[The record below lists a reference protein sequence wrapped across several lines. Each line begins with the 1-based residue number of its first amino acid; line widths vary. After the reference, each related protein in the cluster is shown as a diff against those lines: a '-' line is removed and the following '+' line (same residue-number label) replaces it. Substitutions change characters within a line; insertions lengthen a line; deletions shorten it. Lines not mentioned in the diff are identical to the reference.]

1 MPVRDPEKI
10 ALRDRLITFW
20 ERCFPERQF
29 YYRGQGSVRYVSL
42 NGITQSLVLTCVAG
56 FVSWVTFATVFLVF
70 KNDIIASK
78 NEQISSIQAH
88 YDELATR
95 LISAEDRFSA
105 LTNDIE
111 AQHKQLVMVVTQ
123 NAELEK
129 RLGFVNRELKKVS
142 FDRDGALSAK
152 AKLERRVARLDAD
165 IMTTTTGNQ
174 QLETAMQGAL
184 GRIGE
189 LTKERNVA
197 AQTSDALSLHV
208 DRLEVRL
215 ADIKSSQQNLI
226 SRLHERTALNVSEM
240 EEMIRITGIN
250 LDGLVRKANPK
261 AVAQGGP
268 LVTLKPGQDESY
280 VGMNTGFESSVSALE
295 AHLGRWEGLQNIVQS
310 IPLAAP
316 ADSYYLSSG
325 FGRRK
330 DPFTKRWAS
339 HHGLDFAG
347 RLKTKIRATAAG
359 TVSFAGSNGPYG
371 RMIEIDHGLG
381 IKTRYGH
388 LNRILVKKGQRVD
401 FRDKIGLMGSTGRS
415 TGYHVHYEVIYNG
428 KTLDPA
434 KFLKAG
440 RYVFKNG

>member
-1 MPVRDPEKI
+1 MGEPENYS
-10 ALRDRLITFW
+10 LREKLTIFW

-29 YYRGQGSVRYVSL
+29 YYRSRGNVRYISVKGL
-42 NGITQSLVLTCVAG
+42 TQSLVLTSATG
-56 FVSWVTFATVFLVF
+56 FVGWVIFASVFLVF

-78 NEQISSIQAH
+78 NEQISDIQAN
-88 YDELATR
+88 YDDLASR
-95 LISAEDRFSA
+95 LINAEDRFSA
-105 LTNDIE
+105 LTSEIE
-111 AQHKQLVMVVTQ
+111 AKHKQLVMIVTQ

-129 RLGFVNRELKKVS
+129 RLGLLNRELKKVS
-142 FDRDGALSAK
+142 SARDDALSTK
-152 AKLERRVARLDAD
+152 AKLARQVARLDAD
-165 IMTTTTGNQ
+165 IRSTSQNNNS
-174 QLETAMQGAL
+174 LEKAMQGAL
-184 GRIGE
+184 GKIGA
-189 LTKERNVA
+189 LTKERNNA
-197 AQTSDALSLHV
+197 LQTSDALGLHV

-215 ADIKSSQQNLI
+215 SDIKSSQQNLI
-226 SRLHERTALNVSEM
+226 TRLHERTALNVAEM
-240 EEMIRITGIN
+240 EEMILITGID
-250 LDGLVRKANPK
+250 LAGLVKKANPR

-268 LVTLKPGQDESY
+268 LVKLKADEEFSF
-280 VGMNTGFESSVSALE
+280 VGMNTGFENSVTALE

-325 FGRRK
+325 YGRRK

-347 RLKTKIRATAAG
+347 HFKTRIRATAAG
-359 TVSFAGSNGPYG
+359 KVTFAGNNGPYG
-371 RMIEIDHGLG
+371 KMIEIDHGLG

-388 LNRILVKKGQRVD
+388 LHRILVKKGQSVD

-415 TGYHVHYEVIYNG
+415 TGHHVHYEVIYNG